1 MFNEGMWEWINFNIY
16 KCLFWS
22 RTASQVIK
30 INLIVLIYYNEISQL
45 FGIVKGQNFIVS
57 PLNYF

>member
-1 MFNEGMWEWINFNIY
+1 MWEWINFNIY